1 MRKNLIKKF
10 FKFKKKKRTSQIRGV
25 IFGLHIR
32 YLGLLSVVILCIVII
47 LTLAMFINQQRVL
60 TDEKNNKARTLIR
73 ILSEPAETY
82 LDVNINTSF
91 QESREKFNFISREC
105 SNFKN
110 YNKDIFKIL
119 IANEKAK
126 IVYSTNKKDI
136 NTSPSLTYVKRGLIL
151 ENEKPHFY
159 DFRYPLKGK
168 NRKKYRV
175 VYYPL
180 FLHQGNLISVLQD
193 FKKYYTKYHSSSRK
207 TKNSIYLTLWKK
219 YADFLDDDFKPEPK
233 QQNQQD
239 PINPQRI
246 NKAWDIDFL
255 FLKLFANI
263 MNTRRKSAKKN
274 ELWLWQY
281 SWLYKKKQEKAK
293 AYLNDNVET
302 LKKSHDYIL
311 EKIQYL
317 ADQIEEN
324 KRLGV
329 IAILFDVDQV
339 NQDFNKDLKNVLI
352 IALIVY
358 VISIVFF
365 FFVVSFMVKNLKKLE
380 KWALKVSEGDLD
392 AQVQIASHDEIGR
405 LADIFNKM
413 LDDLKVK
420 FHLEKFVSRS
430 TRSMITRKKKQPIVT
445 PGQTGKK
452 QLSFV
457 FSDVRGFT
465 SFSEKN
471 DPELVMKIL
480 NDYFD
485 LQAKIIRRKK
495 GDIDDYVGDQIMA
508 HFGGEKQA
516 DTAINVAIEIMKEV
530 TRFNEKRK
538 KIHQPFFEIGIG
550 VHGGNVVV
558 GNIGAGFR
566 MDFACIGDA
575 VNLTSR
581 LCSKA
586 EPGQILISKELITKA
601 KTKFKTEQVSSL
613 SVKGKSGKIQ
623 VVSAV
628 I

>member
-1 MRKNLIKKF
+1 MNKDFLKNI
-10 FKFKKKKRTSQIRGV
+10 FKRRKKKYSSPIRRV
-25 IFGLHIR
+25 IFGLRLR
-32 YLGLLSVVILCIVII
+32 YLGVVSIVILFIVFI
-47 LTLAMFINQQRVL
+47 LTLAMFINQRRVL
-60 TDEKNNKARTLIR
+60 TAEKNDKAKTLIR

-82 LDVNINTSF
+82 LDINIHTSP
-91 QESREKFNFISREC
+91 QEAREKFNFISREC
-105 SNFKN
+105 HNFKK
-110 YNKDIFKIL
+110 YNNDIFKIL

-126 IVYSTNKKDI
+126 IVFSTNKKDI

-159 DFRYPLKGK
+159 DFRFPLKGK
-168 NRKKYRV
+168 NKKKYRV

-193 FKKYYTKYHSSSRK
+193 FKKYYSKFHSGSRK
-207 TKNSIYLTLWKK
+207 TKNAIYLTLWKK
-219 YADFLDDDFKPEPK
+219 YESLLDDEFKPETK
-233 QQNQQD
+233 QQEQSNNQTV
-239 PINPQRI
+239 I
-246 NKAWDIDFL
+246 KAWDIDFL

-263 MNTRRKSAKKN
+263 MKTRRKSAKKN

-281 SWLYKKKQEKAK
+281 SWLIKKKKEKAN
-293 AYLNDNVET
+293 AYLNDNVEI

-311 EKIQYL
+311 DKIKYL
-317 ADQIEEN
+317 AEQIEEN

-339 NQDFNKDLKNVLI
+339 NQDFNQDLKNVLI

-358 VISIVFF
+358 VISIIFF
-365 FFVVSFMVKNLKKLE
+365 FFVVTFMVKNLKVLE
-380 KWALKVSEGDLD
+380 KWALQVSSGDLN
-392 AQVQIASHDEIGR
+392 AQVKISSHDEIGR

-413 LDDLKVK
+413 LEDLKVK

-452 QLSFV
+452 QLSFI

-471 DPELVMKIL
+471 DPEIVMEIL

-485 LQAKIIRRKK
+485 LQAKIIKRKK
-495 GDIDDYVGDQIMA
+495 GDIDDYVGDQITA

-516 DTAINVAIEIMKEV
+516 DTAIAVAIEIMNEV
-530 TRFNEKRK
+530 KKYNEKRK
-538 KIHQPFFEIGIG
+538 KNNQPFFEIGIG

-586 EPGQILISKELITKA
+586 EPGQILISKELLIRA
-601 KTKFKTEQVSSL
+601 KTKFKTKDMPSL
-613 SVKGKSGKIQ
+613 SVKGKAGKIQ
-623 VVSAV
+623 VVSV
-628 I
+628 MI